1 MKPKHL
7 FYATAVFALGIAVLY
22 AIKGSIGLA
31 LLLLLVAS
39 CCLLNTKRA
48 GSDRA
53 ASWADVKRMFG
64 IR

>member
-7 FYATAVFALGIAVLY
+7 FYGSAVLALVIALLY
-22 AIKGSIGLA
+22 AIQGSVGLA

-39 CCLLNTKRA
+39 CCLLNTRRA

-64 IR
+64 VR

>member
-7 FYATAVFALGIAVLY
+7 FYGSAVLALVIALLY
-22 AIKGSIGLA
+22 AIQSSVGLA

-39 CCLLNTKRA
+39 CCLLNTRRA
-48 GSDRA
+48 GSDGA

-64 IR
+64 VR